1 MNDHDR
7 KLLQSI
13 RNDLRETLRTSER
26 RTDTVTDHERLE
38 DVTFQLARA
47 LNQLEHQIH
56 TNEPR

>member
-26 RTDTVTDHERLE
+26 RTDTVTNHERLE

-47 LNQLEHQIH
+47 LNQLDHQIQ

>member
-47 LNQLEHQIH
+47 LNQLDHQIQ